1 MLRIGPSASRPHPCG
16 RRSLADSVAELA
28 RWGWPAPHLFVDGP
42 MDLDPSLHKDGFKR
56 RRQPLG
62 AWGSFLL
69 GLTELVEASP
79 DADVYLMMQD
89 DGRY

>member
-1 MLRIGPSASRPHPCG
+1 
-16 RRSLADSVAELA
+16 
-28 RWGWPAPHLFVDGP
+28 

-89 DGRY
+89 DGRC